1 MSKKIYLCTNNFY
14 TLLGIVSEA
23 NLAGAKWVGK
33 GARLS
38 SSGTAWIS
46 ADGTR
51 QYRPPTV
58 KKKSGRYQANFESR
72 SGNTGPWE
80 NNEHLDIQ

>member
-1 MSKKIYLCTNNFY
+1 MSKKLSLHKQFLHTFGDSI
-14 TLLGIVSEA
+14 EA